1 MLVFQI
7 IPCFRQPKKSGIAKV
22 TFDLYKL
29 QPKDFLCCLAIRATL
44 YETYTLSYDFR
55 FTRIK
60 HILNTSSQQTAVLYS
75 ASSLKGQ
82 LH

>member
-29 QPKDFLCCLAIRATL
+29 QPKDFLCCLAIRATV
-44 YETYTLSYDFR
+44 YEMYTLSYDFR

-60 HILNTSSQQTAVLYS
+60 RIL
-75 ASSLKGQ
+75 K
-82 LH
+82 